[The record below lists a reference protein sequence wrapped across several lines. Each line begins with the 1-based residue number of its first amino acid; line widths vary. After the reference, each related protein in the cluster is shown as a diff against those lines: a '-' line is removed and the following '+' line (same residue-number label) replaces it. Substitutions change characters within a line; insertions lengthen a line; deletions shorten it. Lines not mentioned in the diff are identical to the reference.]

1 MPPIERAAARDGNNF
16 DALRLFAAGLV
27 ILTHSFFIAEGSA
40 AHEPL
45 VRLSGNQ
52 AQLGHLGV
60 FMFFVISGFLV
71 TESCER
77 TGEPLRFLAKRALR
91 IFPGLFAALLVTAFV
106 IGPLVTALPLAEY
119 LGRDEIYAY
128 VVGNALLNTTAHTL
142 PGVLMVDNPVGLEL
156 NGSLWTLRYEF
167 MMYLMVMVL
176 GALRLL
182 DLRALLALLALG
194 LACHQ
199 VAALGALGM
208 FGWLLP
214 FFAMGMVL
222 AKLRHRRIFDDR
234 LVLLAAIGL
243 TLTVVYGQLI
253 ALFALFGGYLT
264 LFLAFDRRLPL
275 LRAARF
281 GDLSY
286 GIYIYGWPVTA
297 LLMRASGG
305 TLAWWQL
312 FALALP
318 LAALTALLS
327 WHLVEA
333 PALSL
338 KPKRAAAPPLAPAL
352 AAALPRRSET
362 A

>member
-1 MPPIERAAARDGNNF
+1 MAPTERAAARDGNNF
-16 DALRLFAAGLV
+16 DALRLVAASLV
-27 ILTHSFFIAEGSA
+27 ILTHSFFVAEGSA
-40 AHEPL
+40 VHEPL
-45 VRLSGNQ
+45 VKLSGNQ

-71 TESCER
+71 TESYEA

-106 IGPLVTALPLAEY
+106 IGPIVTTLPLAEY
-119 LGRDEIYAY
+119 FARDQVYAY
-128 VVGNALLNTTAHTL
+128 VDGNTLLNTTTHEL
-142 PGVLMVDNPVGLEL
+142 PGVLMVDNPVGLEV

-182 DLRALLALLALG
+182 DLRVLLAVLALG

-199 VAALGALGM
+199 VAALGPLDM

-214 FFAMGMVL
+214 FFVMGMVM
-222 AKLRHRRIFDDR
+222 AKLKHRRIFDDR
-234 LVLLAAIGL
+234 LALLALIGL
-243 TLTVVYGQLI
+243 VLTVAYGRLI

-264 LFLAFDRRLPL
+264 LFLAFDRRLPP

-286 GIYIYGWPVTA
+286 GIYIYGWPVSA
-297 LLMRASGG
+297 LLMHASGG
-305 TLAWWQL
+305 TLRWWQL
-312 FALALP
+312 FPLALP
-318 LAALTALLS
+318 LAALAALLS

-338 KPKRAAAPPLAPAL
+338 KPGRAAVPPAPTLAP
-352 AAALPRRSET
+352 ALPRRSET